1 VLGAQHSSGSG
12 GSGGVL
18 GATAKLG
25 SAATSGKLPFTGF
38 PLWAA
43 GVIALGLIGLGLAFR
58 RTGRLGA

>member
-1 VLGAQHSSGSG
+1 VLGAQHSS

-25 SAATSGKLPFTGF
+25 SVATKGRLPFTGF

-43 GVIALGLIGLGLAFR
+43 ALVALGLIGLGLAFR
-58 RTGRLGA
+58 RTGRHLGT